1 MKKIS
6 YVTSGT
12 CSKLIDLEVDD
23 DNKISNISF
32 LGGCN
37 GNLQG
42 ICSLVKGMDI
52 DEVEKKLKGIRC
64 GYKLSRSALQ
74 SYRADKITIIILS
87 IYKQTGVRLL
97 LRSHTRLFIGF
108 DGIC

>member
-52 DEVEKKLKGIRC
+52 DEVEKKLKGIHC
-64 GYKLSRSALQ
+64 GNKNTSCPDQLCKAIEQIKLQ
-74 SYRADKITIIILS
+74 
-87 IYKQTGVRLL
+87 
-97 LRSHTRLFIGF
+97 
-108 DGIC
+108 

>member
-23 DNKISNISF
+23 DNKISTVSF

-52 DEVEKKLKGIRC
+52 DEVEKRLKGIRC
-64 GYKLSRSALQ
+64 GSKSTSCPDQLCKAIEQL
-74 SYRADKITIIILS
+74 KS
-87 IYKQTGVRLL
+87 I
-97 LRSHTRLFIGF
+97 
-108 DGIC
+108 

>member
-23 DNKISNISF
+23 DNKISNVSF

-52 DEVEKKLKGIRC
+52 DEVEKRLKGIRC
-64 GYKLSRSALQ
+64 GSKSTSCPDQLCKAIEQLKSM
-74 SYRADKITIIILS
+74 
-87 IYKQTGVRLL
+87 
-97 LRSHTRLFIGF
+97 
-108 DGIC
+108 